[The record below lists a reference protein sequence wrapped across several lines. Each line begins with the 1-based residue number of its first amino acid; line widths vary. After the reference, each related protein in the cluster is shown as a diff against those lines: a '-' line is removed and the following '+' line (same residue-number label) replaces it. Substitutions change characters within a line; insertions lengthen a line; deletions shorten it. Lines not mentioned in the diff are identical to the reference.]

1 MSGEQTTVAVPPF
14 AITLWCDLRSI
25 YVTLPSHNGPCVV
38 TFPRDSRG
46 LSEVL
51 RLMASRHEAE
61 SGAPYIAPPPKVKPT
76 VVLTELQL
84 ATARSLLRRKGVLG
98 GPR

>member
-1 MSGEQTTVAVPPF
+1 MTAQITTVDIPPF
-14 AITLWCDLRSI
+14 AITIWCDLRSI

-61 SGAPYIAPPPKVKPT
+61 SGTPYLAPPPVAKPT
-76 VVLTELQL
+76 VNLTELQR

-98 GPR
+98 SPR

>member
-1 MSGEQTTVAVPPF
+1 MSACVTTTDIPAF

-25 YVTLPSHNGPCVV
+25 YVTLPSQNGPCVV
-38 TFPRDSRG
+38 TFPRDARG

-61 SGAPYIAPPPKVKPT
+61 SGKPYTAPPAPAKPT
-76 VVLTELQL
+76 VPLPELQR
-84 ATARSLLRRKGVLG
+84 APARSLLRRKGVLG

>member
-1 MSGEQTTVAVPPF
+1 MSAQITTVAIPAF

-25 YVTLPSHNGPCVV
+25 YVTLPSQNGPCVV

-61 SGAPYIAPPPKVKPT
+61 SGAAYVAPPAPSRPT
-76 VVLTELQL
+76 VALTELQL